1 MNWTQFQRSS
11 HLWWVQG
18 GYLATHACEGQKASQ
33 STLKAY
39 QDGSLHQGG
48 LLDMLQLHFPFLHK
62 HLACWI
68 TGLEADRKA
77 WS

>member
-11 HLWWVQG
+11 HHCWVQG
-18 GYLATHACEGQKASQ
+18 GYLAIHACEGQKASQ

-39 QDGSLHQGG
+39 QDG
-48 LLDMLQLHFPFLHK
+48 LLDILQLHFPFLHK
-62 HLACWI
+62 QLACWI
-68 TGLEADRKA
+68 TGQEVDRKA